1 MTAENA
7 LPHAPLAGTI
17 SKEALAALPIG
28 RYPGEIVLVENDGD
42 LERAA
47 ADLADESVVGFDT
60 ETRPAFR
67 PGERYL
73 PALVQAATARAVYI
87 FPLRWPSGHGVLA
100 RLLEKPSVV
109 KTGVGLHRD
118 LQVLME
124 VFPFQAAGIVDV
136 GAAARRAGYGQAG
149 LRNLAGLLLGF
160 RIPKGA
166 STSNWAARQL
176 TPAQLTYAATDAWAS
191 RQLYLRCRELGIL
204 GSTP

>member
-1 MTAENA
+1 MTEDS
-7 LPHAPLAGTI
+7 LPHAPPARTI

-28 RYPGEIVLVENDGD
+28 RYAGEIVVVENDGD
-42 LERAA
+42 LGRAE
-47 ADLADESVVGFDT
+47 ADFADEGVVGFDT

-87 FPLRWPSGHGVLA
+87 FPLRWQPAHAVLA
-100 RLLEKPSVV
+100 RLLEKPSAV
-109 KTGVGLHRD
+109 KTGVGLRHD
-118 LQVLME
+118 LKVLTE

-136 GAAARRAGYGQAG
+136 GAAARGAGYGQAG

-191 RQLYLRCRELGIL
+191 RLLYLRCGELGIL
-204 GSTP
+204 EPTP